1 MKLVWVFFVFVLQI
15 REQHLFFAI
24 VKFVKIYEQLI
35 VDVTVLVLSFFVR
48 LDQLGHLLLVVILVL
63 HIFVLS
69 VIVIFIVSLNQ
80 HLLLGILLII
90 IFTFV
95 VLFPVLKHVL
105 LLDKL
110 L

>member
-1 MKLVWVFFVFVLQI
+1 MVWIFFVFVLQI
-15 REQHLFFAI
+15 RKQHLFFAI

-35 VDVTVLVLSFFVR
+35 VDFIVLVLSFFVR

-69 VIVIFIVSLNQ
+69 IIVIFIVALDQ
-80 HLLLGILLII
+80 HLLLGVLLII